1 MEIILYNRHMSGHN
15 KWSKIKNKKAVTDAQ
30 KSKIFG
36 KLVRFVAVESKKA
49 KGDVNS
55 PGLRAA
61 IEKAKAENVP
71 SDNIDRAIKKGVGG
85 EGGEM
90 EQITY
95 EAYGP
100 GGSALIIEALTENRN
115 KAAQEVKHILTKN
128 GFELAVPGSATWAFI
143 KQTGSNEWIPKNTM
157 PISEEDGAKLETII
171 DELEEND
178 EVQEVFTNAE

>member
-1 MEIILYNRHMSGHN
+1 MSGHN

-30 KSKIFG
+30 KSKIFS
-36 KLVRFVAVESKKA
+36 KMVRFIAVESKKA
-49 KGDVNS
+49 KGDINS

-71 SDNIDRAIKKGVGG
+71 NDNITRAIKKGTGSDAG
-85 EGGEM
+85 TM

-115 KAAQEVKHILTKN
+115 KAVQEIKHILSKN
-128 GFELAVPGSATWAFI
+128 GFELATSGSATWAFEKEAI
-143 KQTGSNEWIPKNTM
+143 GSEWVPKITV
-157 PISEEDGAKLETII
+157 PLSEPDEDKLQKLIE
-171 DELEEND
+171 ELEEND
-178 EVQEVFTNAE
+178 EVQEVFTNAK